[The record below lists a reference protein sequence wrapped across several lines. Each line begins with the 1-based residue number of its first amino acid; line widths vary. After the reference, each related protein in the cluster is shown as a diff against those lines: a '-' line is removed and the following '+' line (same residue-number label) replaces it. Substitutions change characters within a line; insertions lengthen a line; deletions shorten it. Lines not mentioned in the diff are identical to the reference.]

1 MKKTRKEEHIKPIAL
16 FAVPFALS
24 LIRCYHSYFSSLV
37 YQKLVLGTRIGQQ
50 LGQVLWTFIQ
60 YCYLL
65 LTCVPHTY
73 IYSFVCLLRSTY
85 YFRSVYPEDLAILV
99 PLPHRY
105 HEPATGC
112 TIHCSCWYEPCKGLV
127 RRFFFVVL

>member
-1 MKKTRKEEHIKPIAL
+1 MKKNKKRGALKQQPIAL
-16 FAVPFALS
+16 CLWCLLPYLCSLLPFILVPSFV
-24 LIRCYHSYFSSLV
+24 YHKFIT
-37 YQKLVLGTRIGQQ
+37 GTRIGQQ

-73 IYSFVCLLRSTY
+73 IYLFVCLPRSTY
-85 YFRSVYPEDLAILV
+85 YFRLVHPEDLAILV

-105 HEPATGC
+105 HEPAIGC
-112 TIHCSCWYEPCKGLV
+112 TIYCCVGKNLV
-127 RRFFFVVL
+127 RAW